1 MTTKMI
7 VKRQSWVTPPGSVL
21 GHDGLFVNDEAYQL
35 TCLRYER
42 HLLYQSQG
50 QEELVMA
57 EDRASVELIK
67 V

>member
-7 VKRQSWVTPPGSVL
+7 VKRQPWVTPGSVL
-21 GHDGLFVNDEAYQL
+21 GHDGLSVNDEAYQL